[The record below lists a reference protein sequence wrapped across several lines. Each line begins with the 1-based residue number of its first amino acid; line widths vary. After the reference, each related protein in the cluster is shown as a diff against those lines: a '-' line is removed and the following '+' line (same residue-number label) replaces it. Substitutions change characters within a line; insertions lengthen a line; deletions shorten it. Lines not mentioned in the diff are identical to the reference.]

1 MEESTGGF
9 GGGGGFRSAS
19 HTSHCSLSS
28 PFAAASRR
36 CPSLSFPAASGSAR
50 AARPSPPAYQGRT
63 TEAYG
68 FGMLRNP
75 SFCFAFV
82 PGEGALTPRQP
93 PVRGVHLDHQAGRE
107 QPLCAKK
114 YSGGAP
120 PPAPPPACD
129 FFFRRRA
136 VCFAEHELCF
146 YAGVLKKA
154 NRALS
159 FCLEPNFLSL
169 VLCILAA

>member
-1 MEESTGGF
+1 M

-93 PVRGVHLDHQAGRE
+93 PVRGVHLEPRRAENNRSAQRNTQAV
-107 QPLCAKK
+107 PL
-114 YSGGAP
+114 P
-120 PPAPPPACD
+120 PPHPRLVTFSSAD
-129 FFFRRRA
+129 GR
-136 VCFAEHELCF
+136 FASRSTNSVSMQEFSKKQIELCRS
-146 YAGVLKKA
+146 A
-154 NRALS
+154 
-159 FCLEPNFLSL
+159 
-169 VLCILAA
+169 

>member
-9 GGGGGFRSAS
+9 GRGGFRSAS

-93 PVRGVHLDHQAGRE
+93 PVRGVHLEPSRAENNRSAQRNTQAV
-107 QPLCAKK
+107 PL
-114 YSGGAP
+114 P
-120 PPAPPPACD
+120 PPHPPLVT
-129 FFFRRRA
+129 FS
-136 VCFAEHELCF
+136 FADGRVASRSTNSVSRQEFSNKQSELC
-146 YAGVLKKA
+146 
-154 NRALS
+154 RSALS
-159 FCLEPNFLSL
+159 RIFS
-169 VLCILAA
+169 A